1 MYSAFSIYA
10 TFLDF
15 ETSTFFKLGFRSVI
29 SIFRVFFSSGTIF
42 SKSIVNNPSERF
54 ADLTI
59 TSSARLKVLLKER
72 VAIP

>member
-10 TFLDF
+10 TFLDL

-29 SIFRVFFSSGTIF
+29 SILRVFFSSGTIF
-42 SKSIVNNPSERF
+42 SRSIVNSPSERL
-54 ADLTI
+54 ADLTT
-59 TSSARLKVLLKER
+59 TSSARLKVLLKGR